1 MKPVQTFLSC
11 LKENWKTLKEFVKKK
26 IFYLNMKDF
35 RNKCNI
41 LFFIVTHK
49 KLLTGQRFLFHIFID
64 SPIKRKK
71 NQSVWCTLTTCFIEC
86 AQYFNETLKK
96 NNVTQH
102 FDIILRKKE
111 VDDKVNFSRL
121 NRLSFKVIPWEL
133 LYL

>member
-1 MKPVQTFLSC
+1 
-11 LKENWKTLKEFVKKK
+11 
-26 IFYLNMKDF
+26 MKDF

-71 NQSVWCTLTTCFIEC
+71 NQSVWCTLTTCFMEC

-121 NRLSFKVIPWEL
+121 NCLSFKVIPWEL